1 MLYIYIVTN
10 NINMNLSDNGRE
22 ILGKLIDANYTLQ
35 TEQDEMESYEYTR
48 LSNQV
53 YNLRVQLIEE
63 MGVDNYL
70 EFMSQGQRMFS

>member
-1 MLYIYIVTN
+1 
-10 NINMNLSDNGRE
+10 MNLSDNGRE